1 MEDPEFQEDDILLKL
16 DFDDLG
22 RLDWDNLF
30 TGLPEASPPS
40 LQASSSPAN
49 FCNSSP
55 DSVSSWIG
63 QLENIL
69 MKDDDNSVAVEPTQQ
84 LSNDF
89 LADILVDSPPAV
101 SAEVVD
107 AATNRDSSAS
117 DNGIGSASEREKD
130 RKKVVDD
137 GAEVRSDGQDPQ
149 DPSSKKRR
157 RQLRNR
163 DAALR
168 SRERKKMYVRDLE
181 IKSRYL
187 EGECRRLGRLLQCV
201 IAENQALHISLQK
214 GNAFGVTSAKQESAV
229 LLLGMCHK
237 LNILPHVAYMIILVP
252 KSGDRRRE
260 MLF

>member
-1 MEDPEFQEDDILLKL
+1 MEDTEFQDDDILRKFN
-16 DFDDLG
+16 FDDLG
-22 RLDWDNLF
+22 QLDWENLF
-30 TGLPEASPPS
+30 TGLSNASPP
-40 LQASSSPAN
+40 LLPESSSPAH

-55 DSVSSWIG
+55 DPLSSWMG

-69 MKDDDNSVAVEPTQQ
+69 MKDDDYSVAVEPIQQ
-84 LSNDF
+84 FSNEF
-89 LADILVDSPPAV
+89 LADILVDSPPVV

-107 AATNRDSSAS
+107 AATDKDSSAS
-117 DNGIGSASEREKD
+117 DNGTGSASETEKD

-137 GAEVRSDGQDPQ
+137 GVEVKSDGEDHDDPI
-149 DPSSKKRR
+149 SKKRR

-163 DAALR
+163 DAAVR

-187 EGECRRLGRLLQCV
+187 EGECRRLGQLLQCFM
-201 IAENQALHISLQK
+201 AENQALRLSLQK

-237 LNILPHVAYMIILVP
+237 LYILLHITCIIILVP
-252 KSGDRRRE
+252 KLGDIKRG
-260 MLF
+260 